1 MSQNQGANNNQN
13 VQMNNNMMFN
23 MNYLDMQNE
32 ILKSVIEGMGE
43 QPTDDIVTNWNR
55 IMNFVPSLN
64 STNSYNINNNL
75 SKGKLI
81 TLKFSSSKG
90 TKIEL
95 KIGEDTELKV
105 ALQEYLRI
113 SGKTV
118 KRFLCLGKQLNIN
131 DLGTIKENGLKNQT
145 IIVYEN
151 E

>member
-13 VQMNNNMMFN
+13 IQMNNNMMFN
-23 MNYLDMQNE
+23 MNYLDMENE
-32 ILKSVIEGMGE
+32 ILKSVMEGMGE
-43 QPTDDIVTNWNR
+43 QPTDDIVTNLNR

-95 KIGEDTELKV
+95 KIGEDTELKD

-118 KRFLCLGKQLNIN
+118 KSFLCLGKQLNIN
-131 DLGTIKENGLKNQT
+131 TLGTIKENGLKNQT

>member
-1 MSQNQGANNNQN
+1 MIKNQEENNNQN

-32 ILKSVIEGMGE
+32 ILKSVMEGMGE

-75 SKGKLI
+75 SKEKLI

-118 KRFLCLGKQLNIN
+118 KSFLCLGKQLNIN
-131 DLGTIKENGLKNQT
+131 TLGTIKENGLKNQT

>member
-13 VQMNNNMMFN
+13 IQMNNNMMFN
-23 MNYLDMQNE
+23 MNYLDMENE
-32 ILKSVIEGMGE
+32 ILKSVMEGMGE
-43 QPTDDIVTNWNR
+43 QPTDDIVTNWNK

-95 KIGEDTELKV
+95 KIGEDTELKD

>member
-32 ILKSVIEGMGE
+32 ILKSVMEGMGE
-43 QPTDDIVTNWNR
+43 QPTDDIVTNWNK

-90 TKIEL
+90 TNIEL
-95 KIGEDTELKV
+95 KIGEDTELKF

-118 KRFLCLGKQLNIN
+118 KSFLCLGKQLNIN
-131 DLGTIKENGLKNQT
+131 TLGTIKENGLKNQT